1 MLTPDKLKEIQ
12 KKAREAVS
20 DMPEGE
26 LKTKAFEVFL
36 QHLLAYE
43 VHPPVSRQFHTTQK
57 TKLEQ
62 RKTSREPGT
71 VKSRI
76 LLLKDE
82 GFFQVPRTIADVKNE
97 LHAHGWIHPNTAL
110 SGPLQGLVRERHLRR
125 VKDKVWKYVNP

>member
-43 VHPPVSRQFHTTQK
+43 AQSPVSRQFPTTQK

-62 RKTSREPGT
+62 RKMSREPGT

-82 GFFQVPRTIADVKNE
+82 GFFQVPRTITDVKNE
-97 LHAHGWIHPNTAL
+97 LQAHGWIHPNTAL
-110 SGPLQGLVRERHLRR
+110 SGRLQGLVRERHLRR